1 MIAFSYPVIETAIV
15 ANAWHVTIEKNNMRN
30 LRQFFPKGLK
40 ASSSCFGGRTDGQTP
55 ALQTNSIVM
64 GFVPKARPEN
74 YLPEVQGSTFNHDAR
89 YSSSKKWGYFFRC
102 FQSHFSLLNGQVETN
117 LPLIRRYPVVY
128 ALDFEK
134 GKTYFEVVS
143 EILIMG
149 GTTL

>member
-30 LRQFFPKGLK
+30 LRPFFPKGLK

-74 YLPEVQGSTFNHDAR
+74 YLPEVQGSTFNREASVAAKNEGISFDV
-89 YSSSKKWGYFFRC
+89 SKVIFHY
-102 FQSHFSLLNGQVETN
+102 
-117 LPLIRRYPVVY
+117 
-128 ALDFEK
+128 
-134 GKTYFEVVS
+134 
-143 EILIMG
+143 
-149 GTTL
+149 